1 MSNEIK
7 IRIAV
12 AASRLSK
19 SWESTEMTWS
29 EFVRTALTERR
40 GTEKLKDYLLLAG
53 PTQTQLKDVGGYVLG
68 TLRELH
74 GQRRRTNDAVES
86 RSGVSLDYDNA
97 PSDLWERACAAWPG
111 TAMLMHSTRK
121 HQPKKPRY
129 RIVIPLDRDVTAEEY
144 GAIARRVAGRIGFE
158 GIDVSTFE
166 VARLM
171 FWGSCCADGEW
182 VTRLADGE
190 PLNADAVL
198 ASYDDWH
205 DVSMWPEPEVPVRP
219 GGRGAPRLPRTGGTA
234 GRPLSDPTLRTD
246 VVGAWCREWPV
257 ERVITEYL
265 ADHYRPGYPGRWSL
279 IGADSAN
286 GVAIYDTG
294 GPVTHG
300 GKWMYSNHASDP
312 LAGRCLNA
320 FDLARVWLFG
330 ELDTEDDIERN
341 RTTPQR
347 LPSFRAMEQHAL
359 KDKEVKLRLVK
370 ERSRTFEDYSFGDT
384 QPEETPDDDTDDG
397 TGWVNELDT
406 DRHGEAYSI
415 PKNIRL
421 ILENDPEIKGS
432 LRLNEFTQQSE
443 IVGPLPWKTTTR
455 TWSDMDDSDL
465 RNWIHEKYK
474 IKGKGVISDGLAT
487 VLRKNSYHPVRDYFN
502 SLKWDGVKR
511 LERLIIDVIGA
522 EDTEFN
528 RFVTKMHFV
537 AAVTRVFE
545 PGCKYDY
552 CLTLIGPEDCGK
564 SSLFNI
570 MAGDDWFTDNLPA
583 FDTKGV
589 GEAVQGRIIVE
600 LSEMSVLKRT
610 DVCTVKG
617 LLTQTHDRYR
627 RAYGVNVTNY
637 PRQCV
642 FVATSNEDLPLRG
655 LDGNRRFPIIDV
667 NPRLRHCELEAWEYV
682 MQNRDQLW
690 AEAVYLYREG
700 SVSLRIKGE
709 MAQIS
714 KQTADRHNYDYNNPI
729 YDEIDAFL
737 DMELPHDWESRDI
750 TARRTYIDAWHM
762 EPQGVLGA
770 YRRDRVCAKE
780 ICYELL
786 RVESKDRE
794 YARLA
799 REVSAYLHKKKDWS
813 KASCI
818 RISQY
823 GTTRGWKRE
832 DCNIVSRNIVSS
844 VSNHE
849 NVVLTHS
856 GALPF

>member
-29 EFVRTALTERR
+29 EFARTALAERR

-97 PSDLWERACAAWPG
+97 PSDLWERACAAWPD

-144 GAIARRVAGRIGFE
+144 GAIARRVAERIGFE

-190 PLNADAVL
+190 ALSADAVL

-205 DVSMWPEPEVPVRP
+205 DVSTWPEPEAPVRP
-219 GGRGAPRLPRTGGTA
+219 GGRGAPRLPRPGGTA

-265 ADHYRPGYPGRWSL
+265 ADHYRAGYPGRWSL

-286 GVAIYDTG
+286 GVALYDTG

-330 ELDTEDDIERN
+330 ELDTDDDIERN

-359 KDKEVKLRLVK
+359 QDKEVKLRLVK
-370 ERSRTFEDYSFGDT
+370 ERSKTFDTYDFGET
-384 QPEETPDDDTDDG
+384 EIPEETPDYVTDDG
-397 TGWVNELDT
+397 TGWETELDT
-406 DRHGEAYSI
+406 GVKGE
-415 PKNIRL
+415 IRSTISNVTT
-421 ILENDPEIKGS
+421 ILLNDPE
-432 LRLNEFTQQSE
+432 
-443 IVGPLPWKTTTR
+443 
-455 TWSDMDDSDL
+455 M
-465 RNWIHEKYK
+465 
-474 IKGKGVISDGLAT
+474 KGKF
-487 VLRKNSYHPVRDYFN
+487 RKNTFERCVEITGEMPWERDPGGWTDNDDAGLCAWLEKKYGITSENKIRKGLLQALAHNTYHPVRDYFN
-502 SLKWDGVKR
+502 SLRWDGVKR
-511 LERLIIDVIGA
+511 LERVIIDVIGA

-528 RFVTKMHFV
+528 RVLTKTHFC
-537 AAVTRVFE
+537 AAVTRVYNDD
-545 PGCKYDY
+545 PRGIQYDM
-552 CLTLIGPEDCGK
+552 CLTLCGAEGCGK
-564 SSLFNI
+564 SSLFRI
-570 MAGDDWFTDNLPA
+570 MGGAWFTDSVMDLRSK
-583 FDTKGV
+583 DTMALIRGKV
-589 GEAVQGRIIVE
+589 LVE
-600 LSEMSVLKRT
+600 LAELAGVKKQDVESIKCFLTSQT
-610 DVCTVKG
+610 DTFRAAYERNETVSP
-617 LLTQTHDRYR
+617 
-627 RAYGVNVTNY
+627 RA
-637 PRQCV
+637 CV
-642 FVATSNEDLPLRG
+642 FSATTNERFPLRG
-655 LDGNRRFPIIDV
+655 LTGARRFPIIDV
-667 NPRLRHCELEAWEYV
+667 DSKLRNCDMSVRDYLTTY
-682 MQNRDQLW
+682 RDQLW
-690 AEAVYLYREG
+690 AEAVELYRSGTVKLYLDKDMEAEAK
-700 SVSLRIKGE
+700 RI
-709 MAQIS
+709 
-714 KQTADRHNYDYNNPI
+714 ADDHNYDLNNPI
-729 YDEIDAFL
+729 FDEIDAFL
-737 DMELPHDWESRDI
+737 EMELPHDWDSRDI

-762 EPQGVLGA
+762 EPQGVAGA

-786 RVESKDRE
+786 RIESKDRD
-794 YARLA
+794 YSRKA
-799 REVSAYLHKKKDWS
+799 REVSAYLDSLKEWKRS
-813 KASCI
+813 STV
-818 RISQY
+818 RIAQY
-823 GTTRGWKRE
+823 GIQKGWGRDE
-832 DCNIVSRNIVSS
+832 L
-844 VSNHE
+844 
-849 NVVLTHS
+849 VV
-856 GALPF
+856 